1 MFILKKISL
10 RFLIVFVSFVSVTVY
25 AATIGTS
32 TNCST
37 NDSCAEFTQS
47 EQGSVNFNPTEGNV
61 EINDTTGEFDGYA
74 WGDVVGW
81 INLNPT
87 SSGVVLQCSG
97 NTGALSGYAWGNQIG
112 WVNFSP
118 QGGGVTMNADGEF
131 EGYAWS
137 GRNGWLEFSC
147 PGSSCVKTTFQCT
160 TGGGGGGGGV
170 FVPPSEPDACLNID
184 GNQSSVPS
192 GYMLVGSACI
202 QIDVCPNIV
211 GAQSSMPA
219 GFSYDNLGGCVSN
232 ITDVCPNLSGI
243 QASIPSGYSMNNG
256 QCITDNTDV
265 CPNISGNQ
273 TTVPN
278 NLVID
283 DNGDCVLPVNLLPL
297 EEPPVPSEE
306 EPPLPPGPLDA
317 PTGPGGVSAFDD
329 TVSEN
334 DFIIPSI
341 FSGTSD
347 MIDSFLANE
356 TVQSIKKYFAQETPM
371 DTLQLVSTVA
381 LASGMAGMI
390 PSILRISN
398 ILLSFLGIRRRY
410 NPWGVVFDSAT
421 KQPLDPAYVSLL
433 DATGKEV
440 ASSITDLD
448 GRFGFPVSPGMYT
461 ITVGKTHY
469 KFPSLK
475 LAGRTNDELYPN
487 LYFGEPISV
496 TEEGQVIT
504 KNIPMDAEGIDWNE
518 QAKKEMKV
526 ANFFKKHDVLLIRI
540 INALYVVGFV
550 TALLAFFSVQSVFN
564 SIVVGL
570 YIIMLFLY
578 IVGLHPKPHGI
589 LTDSAGYPLS
599 FAIMRIFNARLQK
612 EVAHKV
618 SDADG
623 KYYCL
628 VQKGEYY
635 VTLERKNPDGTYTHV
650 FTSQP
655 FKATKGVI
663 NQNFKV

>member
-1 MFILKKISL
+1 MYRLKKILL
-10 RFLIVFVSFVSVTVY
+10 RSLIVLVSFISITVY

-47 EQGSVNFNPTEGNV
+47 EQGSINFNPTGGNV
-61 EINDTTGEFDGYA
+61 DIDDTTGEFDGHA
-74 WGDVVGW
+74 WGDVAGW
-81 INLNPT
+81 INLDPAST
-87 SSGVVLQCSG
+87 GVELQCTG
-97 NTGALSGYAWGNQIG
+97 NTGALSGYAWGSQIG

-131 EGYAWS
+131 DGYAWS
-137 GRNGWLEFSC
+137 GSNGWLEFSC
-147 PGSSCVKTTFQCT
+147 PGSACVVTDFQCT
-160 TGGGGGGGGV
+160 DDDGDTSSGGGV
-170 FVPPSEPDACLNID
+170 FVPPTDACLNIS
-184 GNQSSVPS
+184 GSQSSVPS

-219 GFSYDNLGGCVSN
+219 GFSYNNLGSCVSDT
-232 ITDVCPNLSGI
+232 TDICPNLSGI
-243 QASIPSGYSMNNG
+243 QASIPSGYSMDNG
-256 QCITDNTDV
+256 QCIADSNDM
-265 CPNISGNQ
+265 CANISGNQ
-273 TTVPN
+273 TSVPN
-278 NLVID
+278 NLVV
-283 DNGDCVLPVNLLPL
+283 DNSGDCVLPIT
-297 EEPPVPSEE
+297 PVPTPE
-306 EPPLPPGPLDA
+306 EPPLPPEEPPLPPSPPDT
-317 PTGPGGVSAFDD
+317 PTDPAGTPGIDNPITEIFTGASD
-329 TVSEN
+329 TLES
-334 DFIIPSI
+334 F
-341 FSGTSD
+341 FASD
-347 MIDSFLANE
+347 TIKN
-356 TVQSIKKYFAQETPM
+356 IKKYIAGKEPM
-371 DTLQLVSTVA
+371 SALQLISTIA
-381 LASGMAGMI
+381 LASGLAGMI
-390 PSILRISN
+390 PSFLRIWN

-433 DATGKEV
+433 DATGKEI

-469 KFPSLK
+469 KFPSLT
-475 LAGRTNDELYPN
+475 LSGRTNDELYPN
-487 LYFGEPISV
+487 LYFGEPIQV
-496 TEEGQVIT
+496 TEQGQVIT

-540 INALYVVGFV
+540 INTLYVVGFV

-570 YIIMLFLY
+570 YVVMLFLY

-663 NQNFKV
+663 NQNFKVQ